1 MIEVEM
7 RIVDLENA
15 ISLDP
20 KVNFILNSCYLLLV
34 FNSCHLIVLFKL
46 LSFTYAHL
54 WLYLLLH
61 IYAFQVFVEILHLVL
76 LSSHLLSCTFHSLQ
90 FTFLHF
96 NFQHFNFLSFTFLA
110 LYFFYLISSHL
121 HFLLL
126 ITQT

>member
-1 MIEVEM
+1 M

-34 FNSCHLIVLFKL
+34 FNSCHLIVLFKF

-76 LSSHLLSCTFHSLQ
+76 LSSHLLSCTLLSCTLLSLQ
-90 FTFLHF
+90 FTFLYF

-110 LYFFYLISSHL
+110 LYCFYLISSHL